1 MVTEAYLILEQAQEV
16 SGVRMVFML
25 VWLIA
30 SLMVRGATGLLAK
43 DRHIAPPRRFG
54 LASGYG
60 TTPSTW

>member
-25 VWLIA
+25 VWLIV

-43 DRHIAPPRRFG
+43 DRHIAPPRRFR